1 MSMRPDQSV
10 IKLKIYMYNMDVRRN
25 IEYVPTFT
33 NIEGNIDAYVWKI
46 NRARGIFY
54 LSTNA
59 HKPYARGLPVK
70 SQRRTNR
77 KQSSS
82 RQY

>member
-1 MSMRPDQSV
+1 MNKNL
-10 IKLKIYMYNMDVRRN
+10 IKKKTRVEISN
-25 IEYVPTFT
+25 IHVTFINVEDNINT
-33 NIEGNIDAYVWKI
+33 NVLQI

-70 SQRRTNR
+70 NQRRTNR

-82 RQY
+82 HQY